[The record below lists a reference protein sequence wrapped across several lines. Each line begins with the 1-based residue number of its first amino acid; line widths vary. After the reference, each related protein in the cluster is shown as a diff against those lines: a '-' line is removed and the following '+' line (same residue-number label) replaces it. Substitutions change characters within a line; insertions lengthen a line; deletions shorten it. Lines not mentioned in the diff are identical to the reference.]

1 MASVRKKNSQIEKF
15 GAAKAP
21 WVVYWR
27 DVNENQKSKSFPA
40 GERGKREAKAF
51 ADKVDAEQKLGI
63 QSIESDVSWARFRRE
78 YEEFKQPKVRG
89 ITLKNTR
96 TSLDHFERLIGPR
109 KVSRI
114 SQRDIDRFTS
124 LRQKEQ
130 GQYGPV
136 AVVSVVTTLKNI
148 QTALRQAKRWKYL
161 DEVSEFQ
168 MPRVEQ
174 RQPSYIS
181 QDEFAAMYEAAAEMT
196 SPQIPGVT
204 PADYWRALITFLY
217 LTGWRIGSSV
227 ALRWDQIEETD
238 QGVVVYSPAEQ
249 NKGKRDVQIL
259 LHPEVARHL
268 TPLREAESATVFP
281 RREISVLRRHFARL
295 QQLAAITPR
304 FKHEGQWY
312 GFHDFRR
319 GFATNNVANLNT
331 MELMQAM
338 QHRSLATTQRYIRM
352 AEESTAQNIASKIVV
367 PDFLTT
373 G

>member
-1 MASVRKKNSQIEKF
+1 MASVRKKKSQIEKF

-27 DVNENQKSKSFPA
+27 DVNGNQKPKSFPA

-89 ITLKNTR
+89 ITLGNTR
-96 TSLDHFERLIGPR
+96 TSLDHFERLIGLR

-161 DEVSEFQ
+161 DEVPEFQ

-196 SPQIPGVT
+196 SPQIPDVT
-204 PADYWRALITFLY
+204 
-217 LTGWRIGSSV
+217 
-227 ALRWDQIEETD
+227 TD
-238 QGVVVYSPAEQ
+238 G
-249 NKGKRDVQIL
+249 L
-259 LHPEVARHL
+259 
-268 TPLREAESATVFP
+268 
-281 RREISVLRRHFARL
+281 
-295 QQLAAITPR
+295 
-304 FKHEGQWY
+304 
-312 GFHDFRR
+312 
-319 GFATNNVANLNT
+319 
-331 MELMQAM
+331 
-338 QHRSLATTQRYIRM
+338 
-352 AEESTAQNIASKIVV
+352 
-367 PDFLTT
+367 
-373 G
+373 

>member
-1 MASVRKKNSQIEKF
+1 MASVRKKKSQIEKF

-27 DVNENQKSKSFPA
+27 DVNGNQKSKSFPA

-51 ADKVDAEQKLGI
+51 ADKADAEQKLGI
-63 QSIESDVSWARFRRE
+63 QNTESDVSWARFRRE

-89 ITLKNTR
+89 ITLGNTR
-96 TSLDHFERLIGPR
+96 TALDHFERLIGPR

-136 AVVSVVTTLKNI
+136 AVVSVVTTLKCI

-161 DEVSEFQ
+161 DEVPEFQ

-174 RQPSYIS
+174 RQPSYIG

-227 ALRWDQIEETD
+227 ALRWDQLEETD
-238 QGVVVYSPAEQ
+238 QGVVVSSPAEQ
-249 NKGKRDVQIL
+249 NKGKRDVQIT

-268 TPLREAESATVFP
+268 TPLREANSLGGVLGFLEGVITLGERIVVGPRQKPTPFP
-281 RREISVLRRHFARL
+281 GGSPPPPDGEPSSEISEPVQSASQLSGSTQAAGRRSEGECRL
-295 QQLAAITPR
+295 VERHGSGCTLGCRRRSAQPGHRLKR
-304 FKHEGQWY
+304 F
-312 GFHDFRR
+312 
-319 GFATNNVANLNT
+319 
-331 MELMQAM
+331 
-338 QHRSLATTQRYIRM
+338 
-352 AEESTAQNIASKIVV
+352 
-367 PDFLTT
+367 
-373 G
+373 

>member
-1 MASVRKKNSQIEKF
+1 MASVRKKNSQVKKF

-27 DVNENQKSKSFPA
+27 DVNGNQKSKSFPA

-63 QSIESDVSWARFRRE
+63 QNTESDVSWARFRRE
-78 YEEFKQPKVRG
+78 YEEFKEPNIRPTSAKG
-89 ITLKNTR
+89 IRN
-96 TSLDHFERLIGPR
+96 SLNHFERLIRPR

-114 SQRDIDRFTS
+114 TQRDIDRYAS
-124 LRQKEQ
+124 LRQQEPGAY
-130 GQYGPV
+130 GQ
-136 AVVSVVTTLKNI
+136 I
-148 QTALRQAKRWKYL
+148 TAQSLMKDLRCIHGALLQAKRWKYL
-161 DEVSEFQ
+161 DEVPEVQ
-168 MPRVEQ
+168 MPRIEK
-174 RQPSYIS
+174 RQPSYINV
-181 QDEFAAMYEAAAEMT
+181 DEFQEMYKAAAEMT
-196 SPQIPGVT
+196 TPKIPGVD

-259 LHPEVARHL
+259 LHPEVVRHL
-268 TPLREAESATVFP
+268 TPLREAKSATVFP
-281 RREISVLRRHFARL
+281 YVVFGWQLRQFYLL
-295 QQLAAITPR
+295 QERAAIEPR
-304 FKHEGQWY
+304 FKREGQWY

-338 QHRSLATTQRYIRM
+338 QHRDLATTQKYIRM
-352 AEESTAQNIASKIVV
+352 AEETTAQSIASKLAV

>member
-27 DVNENQKSKSFPA
+27 DVNGNQKSKSFPA

-63 QSIESDVSWARFRRE
+63 QNTESDVSWARFRRE
-78 YEEFKQPKVRG
+78 YEEFKKPTLRKKSIVRMQG
-89 ITLKNTR
+89 
-96 TSLDHFERLIGPR
+96 SLDHFERLIGPR

-136 AVVSVVTTLKNI
+136 AVVSVVTTLKCI

-161 DEVSEFQ
+161 DEVPEVQ
-168 MPRVEQ
+168 MPSDEK

-181 QDEFAAMYEAAAEMT
+181 QDEFQEMYKAAAEMT
-196 SPQIPGVT
+196 TPKIPGVD

-217 LTGWRIGSSV
+217 LTGWRIGSSL

-249 NKGKRDVQIL
+249 NKGKRDVQII
-259 LHPEVARHL
+259 LHPEVVRHL
-268 TPLREAESATVFP
+268 TPLREAKSATVFP
-281 RREISVLRRHFARL
+281 YVEFSWQIRQFYLL
-295 QQLAAITPR
+295 QERAAIEPR
-304 FKHEGQWY
+304 FKREGQWY

-338 QHRSLATTQRYIRM
+338 QHRDLATTQKYIRM
-352 AEESTAQNIASKIVV
+352 AEETTAQNIASKLAV

>member
-21 WVVYWR
+21 WVVCWR
-27 DVNENQKSKSFPA
+27 DVNGNQKSKSFPA

-89 ITLKNTR
+89 KTLKNTR

-114 SQRDIDRFTS
+114 SQRDIDRFVS
-124 LRQKEQ
+124 LRQQEP
-130 GQYGPV
+130 GRYGCVTASSVIV
-136 AVVSVVTTLKNI
+136 ALKCI

-161 DEVSEFQ
+161 DEVPEFQ

-181 QDEFAAMYEAAAEMT
+181 QDEFAEMYKTCAEMT
-196 SPQIPGVT
+196 SPQFDGVD

-217 LTGWRIGSSV
+217 LTGWRVGSSL
-227 ALRWDQIEETD
+227 ALRWDQMEETD

-249 NKGKRDVQIL
+249 NKGKRDVQII

-281 RREISVLRRHFARL
+281 RRDINVLSRHFVRL

-312 GFHDFRR
+312 GFHDRR
-319 GFATNNVANLNT
+319 D
-331 MELMQAM
+331 
-338 QHRSLATTQRYIRM
+338 RLASSRIRL
-352 AEESTAQNIASKIVV
+352 V
-367 PDFLTT
+367 
-373 G
+373 